1 MLLLIH
7 VLGMMACKPKA
18 LIPFLPSHPHPT
30 INGNYSMVEMTGIIA
45 QAFVNGDPASKSTL
59 DNAKDIADI
68 ISSIA
73 TALAL
78 LIGGVWAYF
87 KFVRGRTYRP
97 RVEMQLAGEW
107 WAAAEGKCPFRA
119 RVTIKNVG
127 SSKLKLRQMGSG
139 LRVSMLDPDQPA
151 PPASARWREG
161 KVYTIFDQHAW
172 IESGETVSDVVL
184 LDLGVSE
191 TRPVLLEGRIVWP
204 RLVGRNIVSAAR
216 EVVPADIAINTA
228 EDGKRINHNGRR
240 RPRWQGRQ
248 GRERRGRR

>member
-1 MLLLIH
+1 LYRSY
-7 VLGMMACKPKA
+7 
-18 LIPFLPSHPHPT
+18 LPHPHPT
-30 INGNYSMVEMTGIIA
+30 INGNHSMVEMTGIIG
-45 QAFVNGDPASKSTL
+45 QAFVYGDPAAKSTL

-73 TALAL
+73 TSLAL
-78 LIGGVWAYF
+78 LIGGIWAYF
-87 KFVRGRTYRP
+87 KFIRGRTYRP

-107 WAAAEGKCPFRA
+107 WATEGKCLLSA

-127 SSKLKLRQMGSG
+127 SSKLKLRQKGSG
-139 LRVSMLDPDQPA
+139 LRVRMLDPDQPA

-204 RLVGRNIVSAAR
+204 RLIGRNIVSGAR
-216 EVVPADIAINTA
+216 EVVPADTAINTT
-228 EDGKRINHNGRR
+228 EDGERINHNGRR